1 MFQPGLL
8 FIPEKKWFEERGAE
22 VYIYASDETENHN
35 ISNDCFPY

>member
-8 FIPEKKWFEERGAE
+8 FIPEKKWFEERSVE
-22 VYIYASDETENHN
+22 VYIYTSDETENHI